1 MSRAVEAVLAWFLC
15 GAVHEA
21 VHILAAVALG
31 KTGGLVR
38 WRNLVDAL
46 LRRRVAVPA
55 LASTES
61 GEAALIRHA
70 GWVGSV
76 ALLLVVR
83 AAEQSRTVEC
93 VAALVAL
100 EAVSSDLL

>member
-38 WRNLVDAL
+38 WRNLV
-46 LRRRVAVPA
+46 RGGR
-55 LASTES
+55 
-61 GEAALIRHA
+61 GER
-70 GWVGSV
+70 
-76 ALLLVVR
+76 
-83 AAEQSRTVEC
+83 
-93 VAALVAL
+93 
-100 EAVSSDLL
+100 